1 MKGYSTKVPNKSK
14 KVTKYIIGGLFTFHA
29 LSFSISQLYHY
40 LEMKNPIFLNLSPVV
55 RPFDLAIRVETI
67 GLRLLTI
74 FLKHQFYLYK
84 YTDESD
90 QEILSELFKKN
101 SRSLLNLIN
110 KYGGIYRKMGS

>member
-1 MKGYSTKVPNKSK
+1 MAEQGVY
-14 KVTKYIIGGLFTFHA
+14 
-29 LSFSISQLYHY
+29 
-40 LEMKNPIFLNLSPVV
+40 KNPIFLNLSPVV